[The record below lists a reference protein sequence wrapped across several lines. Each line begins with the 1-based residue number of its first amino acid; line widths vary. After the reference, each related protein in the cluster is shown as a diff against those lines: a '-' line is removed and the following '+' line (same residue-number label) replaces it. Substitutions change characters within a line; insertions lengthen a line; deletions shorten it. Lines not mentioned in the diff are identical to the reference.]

1 MNTKR
6 KEQIVSQIFE
16 WQKISNSISYKDALF
31 ALYDDRMITGKELD
45 QLMPLTL

>member
-1 MNTKR
+1 MKKNR

-16 WQKISNSISYKDALF
+16 WQKINSSISYKDALF

-45 QLMPLTL
+45 ELMPLTL

>member
-45 QLMPLTL
+45 ELMPLTL

>member
-16 WQKISNSISYKDALF
+16 WQKINDSISYKDALF

-45 QLMPLTL
+45 KLMPLTL

>member
-6 KEQIVSQIFE
+6 KEQIVSQILE

-45 QLMPLTL
+45 ELMPLTL